1 MVPIDTA
8 LIIDFPF
15 VDVYR
20 LVWTVP
26 RLRILMYVLVA
37 YCLGLEFQLGL

>member
-1 MVPIDTA
+1 MVPIVTA

-20 LVWTVP
+20 LVWSVP
-26 RLRILMYVLVA
+26 MLRILMCILVTC
-37 YCLGLEFQLGL
+37 CLGLEFRLGL